1 MIKVL
6 FLQNLE
12 HQQVGE
18 IKSVPDGYARNYLF
32 PKKLAVLATDEEVKA
47 LEGKLAK
54 IKSEEEKNT
63 TKAQEIADQIE
74 KAKFVFSA
82 QAGDEDKLFGAVT
95 NRDLAEL
102 LNEKKIEID
111 KHNIEILEPIHTLG
125 EHQALIKIGH
135 GVHATMTVEI
145 IRAK

>member
-12 HQQVGE
+12 HHKVGE
-18 IKSVPDGYARNYLF
+18 IKSVPDGYARNFLF
-32 PKKLAVLATDEEVKA
+32 PKKLAVLATDEEVKL
-47 LEGKLAK
+47 LEGKIAK
-54 IKSEEEKNT
+54 IKREEEENT
-63 TKAQEIADQIE
+63 SEAKKLAEKIE
-74 KAKFVFSA
+74 AEKFVLSA
-82 QAGDEDKLFGAVT
+82 QAGEEDKLFGAVT

-102 LNEKKIEID
+102 LKHKKIEID

-135 GVHATMTVEI
+135 GVHATMTVEVK
-145 IRAK
+145 RAK